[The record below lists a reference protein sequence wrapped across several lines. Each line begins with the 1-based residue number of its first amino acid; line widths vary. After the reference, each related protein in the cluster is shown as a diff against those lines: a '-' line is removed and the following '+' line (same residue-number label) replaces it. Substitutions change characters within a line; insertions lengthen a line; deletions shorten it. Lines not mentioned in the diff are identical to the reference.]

1 MELATEQA
9 NGADAC
15 AAAERAAAATAMQSL
30 AGAPLQTDMP
40 LGLEGSGNEIL
51 KRASRSYAAERNAS
65 GTLVAHKLELLRQ
78 YDAPGMQRAVNI
90 CFWSRSGSFLL
101 ASYLDSHDHV
111 VLLPENRSDFIYAF
125 HAEFASLSVWE
136 KLVAYPEYA
145 KAKYPRTGDFFGGN
159 FPLAAAD
166 YYAAVRALYTLHGGR
181 PEEWL
186 RARVRFL
193 QFLYVAY
200 AVAAGRRPG
209 TTRPLIVYG
218 QHYSNDKLA
227 RAFVTD
233 FPDGRFVH
241 TIRDPISA
249 LDSWFDRSVISTY
262 PPDQYPSPAVEC
274 VRELLACDRPHLG
287 MEERTRAIR
296 FEDLHL
302 APEASMRRLA
312 EWLGIPYH
320 ACLIEST
327 YNGAPFVFESGGILM
342 HGAIPANARRRSKNL
357 DAADRWLMFALLHQ
371 NFRAWSYACP
381 RILRHGWLRLGVIAA
396 LLLVPMKMEIITA
409 RLVMRQR
416 ALPAWR
422 ERRIR
427 FGLGAFVFLIG
438 RRLRM
443 MLLIGSEARARLA
456 GKKRLLQL
464 L

>member
-1 MELATEQA
+1 MELPPEQV
-9 NGADAC
+9 NGADVS
-15 AAAERAAAATAMQSL
+15 AAAEPAAAATAM
-30 AGAPLQTDMP
+30 PDMP
-40 LGLEGSGNEIL
+40 LGLERSDNEIL
-51 KRASRSYAAERNAS
+51 QRASQSYAAERDAS
-65 GTLVAHKLELLRQ
+65 GALLAHQLELLRQ
-78 YDAPGMQRAVNI
+78 YDAPGMQHAVNI

-125 HAEFASLSVWE
+125 HAEFARLSVWE

-145 KAKYPRTGDFFGGN
+145 KARYPRTGDFFGGN
-159 FPLAAAD
+159 FPLTAAA
-166 YYAAVRALYTLHGGR
+166 YYAAVGGLFTLYGGR
-181 PEEWL
+181 PQEWL
-186 RARVRFL
+186 SARVRFL

-209 TTRPLIVYG
+209 TPCPLIVYA
-218 QHYSNDKLA
+218 QHYSNDQLA
-227 RAFVTD
+227 RAFVAD
-233 FPDGRFVH
+233 FPDGHFIH

-249 LDSWFDRSVISTY
+249 LDSWFDRSVISKY

-274 VRELLACDRPHLG
+274 VRELLARDRPHVG

-302 APEASMRRLA
+302 APEATMRRLTG
-312 EWLGIPYH
+312 WLGIPYH
-320 ACLIEST
+320 HCLIEST
-327 YNGAPFVFESGGILM
+327 FNGAPFVFDSSGVLM
-342 HGAIPANARRRSKNL
+342 HGAIPANARRRSKSL

-371 NFRAWSYACP
+371 NFRAWSYDCP
-381 RILRHGWLRLGVIAA
+381 RILRYAWLRLGVIAA

-422 ERRIR
+422 ERRIG
-427 FGLGAFVFLIG
+427 FSLGAFVFLIG

-443 MLLIGSEARARLA
+443 MLLIASETRARLT
-456 GKKRLLQL
+456 GKKRLLQPL
-464 L
+464 

>member
-1 MELATEQA
+1 M
-9 NGADAC
+9 
-15 AAAERAAAATAMQSL
+15 
-30 AGAPLQTDMP
+30 PDMP
-40 LGLEGSGNEIL
+40 LGLDGSGNEIL
-51 KRASRSYAAERNAS
+51 QRACHSYAAERDAS
-65 GTLVAHKLELLRQ
+65 GALVAHKLELLRR
-78 YDAPGMQRAVNI
+78 YDAPGMQRAINI

-111 VLLPENRSDFIYAF
+111 VLLPENRSDFIYPF

-145 KAKYPRTGDFFGGN
+145 KAKYPRTGDFFGGG

-166 YYAAVRALYTLHGGR
+166 YYAAVRGLFTLYGAR
-181 PEEWL
+181 PQEWL
-186 RARVRFL
+186 SARVRFL

-200 AVAAGRRPG
+200 AAAAGRRPG

-218 QHYSNDKLA
+218 QHYGNDALA
-227 RAFVTD
+227 RAFVAD

-249 LDSWFDRSVISTY
+249 LDSWFDRSVISQY

-274 VRELLACDRPHLG
+274 VRELLAWDGPHLG
-287 MEERTRAIR
+287 MEERSRAIR

-302 APEASMRRLA
+302 APEATMRRLA
-312 EWLGIPYH
+312 EWLAIPYH

-327 YNGAPFVFESGGILM
+327 YNGAPFVFDSSGVLM
-342 HGAIPANARRRSKNL
+342 HGAIPANARRRSKSL

-381 RILRHGWLRLGVIAA
+381 RILRYAWLRLGVISA
-396 LLLVPMKMEIITA
+396 LLLVPTKMEIITA
-409 RLVMRQR
+409 RLVIRQR
-416 ALPAWR
+416 ALPALR
-422 ERRIR
+422 AGRIR
-427 FGLGAFVFLIG
+427 FGLGGFVFLLG

-443 MLLIGSEARARLA
+443 MLLIAAETRARLT
-456 GKKRLLQL
+456 GKKRLLQPL
-464 L
+464 